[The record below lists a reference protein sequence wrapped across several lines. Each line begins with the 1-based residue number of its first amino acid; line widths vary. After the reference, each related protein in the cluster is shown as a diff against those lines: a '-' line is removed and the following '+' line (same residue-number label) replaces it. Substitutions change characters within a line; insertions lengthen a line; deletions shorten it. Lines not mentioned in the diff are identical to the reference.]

1 MKKSTLRNTL
11 VGIGAGMSLM
21 LSPTIMADIEKTDK
35 SGNFDYKVDCF
46 ADIQVLRYKVPGFE
60 QLSLDQKLL
69 IYYLTEAA
77 LAGRDIV
84 I

>member
-1 MKKSTLRNTL
+1 MKKSTLRN
-11 VGIGAGMSLM
+11 VISGIGAGISLM
-21 LSPTIMADIEKTDK
+21 LSPSAMADIDK
-35 SGNFDYKVDCF
+35 AETFDYKVDRF

-77 LAGRDIV
+77 L
-84 I
+84 